1 MNDAA
6 WIASALLAIV
16 LVGSVRTLL
25 QQRRSDTRTTAR
37 ILALLV
43 LQLGATALLYFTLL
57 PPPVHIAAERLTI
70 LTGHAAATSN
80 AAADASVIALPEAPS
95 RSDARVAPDLATALR
110 QHPGTQ
116 ALVLQGDGLA
126 ARDRDIALPRQ
137 VTLQPAAAP
146 RGWVALQ
153 PPASTVP
160 GALFTVR
167 ARAQGVTG
175 ARAELLDPAGIVV
188 DRAAP
193 GRDGSVA
200 LDGVARA
207 SGRSEFSLR
216 LLDAD
221 RHVVDTVPVPLQT
234 DDAPVVRV
242 LVLAGAPTPELK
254 YLRRWAT
261 DTGLELHAQASAGAG
276 VILGDAPVALTAA
289 RLAATDVLI
298 LDERSVAALSPA
310 QRAAVQQALRDGLGV
325 LVRSSGPLTDGTRQT
340 LRSWG
345 LATNGGNQSL
355 PLRLAAD
362 PDPALLQ
369 ARRGPQRAASTPTA
383 AIDEADSTSHNAPLP
398 ALEQFNLRALDATP
412 LLHDASGAAL
422 GGWRDVGRG
431 RLALLPLT
439 DSYRLVLAGRDDRH
453 AELWS
458 SVVATLARPL
468 TTPASVRLGS
478 ATAWAGERIALCA
491 LADGTT
497 VRSPQGATVALH
509 IDPATTG
516 DRCAG
521 YWPQQAGW
529 HQVQMGTRTQA
540 FYVFDP
546 ARAQAMHRQQTR
558 DATALRLGT
567 DIAASTGAV
576 VPVPGPRWPWLLG
589 FLVVAGL
596 LWWLERWRPRP
607 RGTP

>member
-16 LVGSVRTLL
+16 LIGSVRTLL
-25 QQRRSDTRTTAR
+25 QQRRSRTRSTAR
-37 ILALLV
+37 IVALLV
-43 LQLGATALLYFTLL
+43 LQLGAAALLYFTLL
-57 PPPVHIAAERLTI
+57 PPPVHIAAQHLTV
-70 LTGHAAATSN
+70 LTGHAVATSN
-80 AAADASVIALPEAPS
+80 TAADGTVIALPEASS
-95 RSDARVAPDLATALR
+95 RSGARVAPDLATALR

-126 ARDRDIALPRQ
+126 ARDRDIALPAQ
-137 VTLQPAAAP
+137 VTLQPGAAP
-146 RGWVALQ
+146 RGWVALE
-153 PPASTVP
+153 PPAITVP
-160 GALFTVR
+160 GAPFTVR
-167 ARAQGVTG
+167 ARAQGVAG

-216 LLDAD
+216 LLNAD

-234 DDAPVVRV
+234 DDAPGVRV

-254 YLRRWAT
+254 YLRRWAA

-276 VILGDAPVALTAA
+276 VVLGDAPVALTAA

-298 LDERSVAALSPA
+298 LDERSVAALAPA
-310 QRAAVQQALRDGLGV
+310 QRTAVQQALRDGLGV
-325 LVRSSGPLTDGTRQT
+325 LVRSSGPLTDGARQT
-340 LRSWG
+340 LGRWG
-345 LATNGGNQSL
+345 MATSGSNQSR
-355 PLRLAAD
+355 PLRLPAD

-369 ARRGPQRAASTPTA
+369 ARRGPQRAASAPTA

-431 RLALLPLT
+431 RLALLPVT

-458 SVVATLARPL
+458 SVVAILARPL
-468 TTPASVRLGS
+468 AVPASVRVGS
-478 ATAWAGERIALCA
+478 ATPWAGERIALCA

-497 VRSPQGATVALH
+497 VRSPQGTTVALH
-509 IDPATTG
+509 IDPDTAG

-529 HQVQMGTRTQA
+529 HHLQIGTRTQA

-546 ARAQAMHRQQTR
+546 AHAQAMHRQQTR
-558 DATALRLGT
+558 DATALRVATAG
-567 DIAASTGAV
+567 STGAQAARA
-576 VPVPGPRWPWLLG
+576 VPGPRWPWLLA
-589 FLVVAGL
+589 FVLVAGL
-596 LWWLERWRPRP
+596 LWWLERR
-607 RGTP
+607 RGPATTG

>member
-16 LVGSVRTLL
+16 LIGSVRTLL
-25 QQRRSDTRTTAR
+25 QQRRNRTHGTAR
-37 ILALLV
+37 VIALLL
-43 LQLGATALLYFTLL
+43 LQIGAAALLYLTLL
-57 PPPVHIAAERLTI
+57 PPPVHIAAQRLTL
-70 LTGHAAATSN
+70 LTGHAAGALN
-80 AAADASVIALPEAPS
+80 AAGDASVIALPEAPS
-95 RSDARVAPDLATALR
+95 RSGTRAAPDLATALR

-126 ARDRDIALPRQ
+126 ARDRDVALPRQ

-153 PPASTVP
+153 PPAITVP
-160 GALFTVR
+160 GAPFTVR
-167 ARAQGVTG
+167 ARAQGVAG
-175 ARAELLDPAGIVV
+175 ARAELLDPAGVVV
-188 DRAAP
+188 DRATP
-193 GRDGSVA
+193 GRDGSVV

-234 DDAPVVRV
+234 DDAPGVRV
-242 LVLAGAPTPELK
+242 LVLAGAPSPELK

-276 VILGDAPVALTAA
+276 VVLGDAPVALTAA
-289 RLAATDVLI
+289 RLTATDVLI
-298 LDERSVAALSPA
+298 LDERSVAALGPP

-345 LATNGGNQSL
+345 LGISGSNQSL

-369 ARRGPQRAASTPTA
+369 ARRGPQRAASAPTA

-398 ALEQFNLRALDATP
+398 ALEQFNLHALNATP

-458 SVVATLARPL
+458 SVVAALARPL
-468 TTPASVRLGS
+468 APPASVRLGS

-497 VRSPQGATVALH
+497 VRSPQGATVVLH
-509 IDPATTG
+509 IDPGTAG

-529 HQVQMGTRTQA
+529 HQVQMGARTQA

-546 ARAQAMHRQQTR
+546 AHARAMHRQQTR
-558 DATALRLGT
+558 DATALRITAAGGT
-567 DIAASTGAV
+567 DAQATRA
-576 VPVPGPRWPWLLG
+576 VPGPRLPWLLA
-589 FLVVAGL
+589 FVLAAGL
-596 LWWLERWRPRP
+596 LWWLERRRVPAAT
-607 RGTP
+607 G

>member
-16 LVGSVRTLL
+16 LIGSVRTLL
-25 QQRRSDTRTTAR
+25 QQRRNRTHGTAR
-37 ILALLV
+37 VIALLALQV
-43 LQLGATALLYFTLL
+43 GAAALLYLTLL
-57 PPPVHIAAERLTI
+57 PPPVHIAAQRLTL
-70 LTGHAAATSN
+70 LTGHAAGALN
-80 AAADASVIALPEAPS
+80 AAGDASVIALPEAPS
-95 RSDARVAPDLATALR
+95 RSGTRAAPDLATALR

-126 ARDRDIALPRQ
+126 ARDRDVALPRQ

-153 PPASTVP
+153 PPAITVP
-160 GALFTVR
+160 GAPFTVR
-167 ARAQGVTG
+167 ARAQGVAG
-175 ARAELLDPAGIVV
+175 ARAELLDPAGVVV
-188 DRAAP
+188 DRATP
-193 GRDGSVA
+193 GRDGSVV

-234 DDAPVVRV
+234 DDAPGVRV
-242 LVLAGAPTPELK
+242 LVLAGAPSPELK

-276 VILGDAPVALTAA
+276 VVLGDAPVALTAA

-298 LDERSVAALSPA
+298 LDERSVAALGPP

-345 LATNGGNQSL
+345 LGISGSNQSL

-362 PDPALLQ
+362 PEPALLQ
-369 ARRGPQRAASTPTA
+369 ARRGPQRAASAPTA

-412 LLHDASGAAL
+412 LLHDANGAAL

-458 SVVATLARPL
+458 SVVAALARPL
-468 TTPASVRLGS
+468 ATPASVRLGS

-497 VRSPQGATVALH
+497 VRSPQGATVVLH
-509 IDPATTG
+509 IDPGTAG

-529 HQVQMGTRTQA
+529 YQVQMGARTQA

-546 ARAQAMHRQQTR
+546 AHAQAMHRQQTR
-558 DATALRLGT
+558 DATALRITAAGGT
-567 DIAASTGAV
+567 DAQATRA
-576 VPVPGPRWPWLLG
+576 VPGPRWPWLLA
-589 FLVVAGL
+589 FVLAAGL
-596 LWWLERWRPRP
+596 LWWLERRRVPAAA
-607 RGTP
+607 G

>member
-16 LVGSVRTLL
+16 LIGSVRTLL
-25 QQRRSDTRTTAR
+25 QQRCSRAHGTAR
-37 ILALLV
+37 IVALLV
-43 LQLGATALLYFTLL
+43 LQVGAAALLYLTLL
-57 PPPVHIAAERLTI
+57 PPPVYIAAQRLTI

-80 AAADASVIALPEAPS
+80 AAGDTSVIALPEAPS
-95 RSDARVAPDLATALR
+95 RSGARVAPDLATALR

-116 ALVLQGDGLA
+116 ALVLQGDGLT

-153 PPASTVP
+153 PPAITVP
-160 GALFTVR
+160 GAQFTVR
-167 ARAQGVTG
+167 ARAQGVTD

-188 DRAAP
+188 DRAAT

-234 DDAPVVRV
+234 NDAPRVRV
-242 LVLAGAPTPELK
+242 RVLAGAPTPELK

-261 DTGLELHAQASAGAG
+261 DAGLELHAQASAGAG
-276 VILGDAPVALTAA
+276 VMLGDAPVPLTAA

-298 LDERSVAALSPA
+298 LDERSVAALGPP

-345 LATNGGNQSL
+345 LATSGNNQSL

-369 ARRGPQRAASTPTA
+369 ARRGPQRAASAPTA

-398 ALEQFNLRALDATP
+398 PLEQFNLRAPDATP

-422 GGWRDVGRG
+422 GGWRDVGHG
-431 RLALLPLT
+431 RLALLPIT

-468 TTPASVRLGS
+468 ATPASARLGS
-478 ATAWAGERIALCA
+478 PTAWVGERIALCA

-497 VRSPQGATVALH
+497 VRSPQGTTVALH
-509 IDPATTG
+509 IDPDTAG

-558 DATALRLGT
+558 DATARWSTASGST
-567 DIAASTGAV
+567 AAQATRA
-576 VPVPGPRWPWLLG
+576 VPGPRWPWLLA
-589 FLVVAGL
+589 FVMVAGL
-596 LWWLERWRPRP
+596 LWWLERR
-607 RGTP
+607 RGPGISG

>member
-16 LVGSVRTLL
+16 LIGSVRTLL
-25 QQRRSDTRTTAR
+25 QQRRSRTRSTAR
-37 ILALLV
+37 IVALLV
-43 LQLGATALLYFTLL
+43 LQVGAAALLYFTLL
-57 PPPVHIAAERLTI
+57 PPPVHIAAQHLTV
-70 LTGHAAATSN
+70 LTGHATTASN
-80 AAADASVIALPEAPS
+80 TAADGTVIALPEASS
-95 RSDARVAPDLATALR
+95 RSGARVAPDLATALR
-110 QHPGTQ
+110 LHPGTQ
-116 ALVLQGDGLA
+116 ALVVQGDGLA

-137 VTLQPAAAP
+137 VTLQPGAAP
-146 RGWVALQ
+146 RGWVALE
-153 PPASTVP
+153 PPAITVP
-160 GALFTVR
+160 GAPFTVR
-167 ARAQGVTG
+167 ARAQGVAG
-175 ARAELLDPAGIVV
+175 ARAELLDPAGVVV

-207 SGRSEFSLR
+207 SGHSEFSLR
-216 LLDAD
+216 LLAAD

-234 DDAPVVRV
+234 DDAPGVRV

-254 YLRRWAT
+254 YLRRWAA

-276 VILGDAPVALTAA
+276 VVLGDAPVALTAA

-298 LDERSVAALSPA
+298 LDERSVAALAPA
-310 QRAAVQQALRDGLGV
+310 QRTAVQQALRDGLGV
-325 LVRSSGPLTDGTRQT
+325 LVRSSGPLTDGARQT
-340 LRSWG
+340 LGRWG
-345 LATNGGNQSL
+345 MATSGSNQSL

-369 ARRGPQRAASTPTA
+369 ARRGPQRAASAPTA
-383 AIDEADSTSHNAPLP
+383 AINEADSTSHDAPLP

-431 RLALLPLT
+431 RLALLPVT

-453 AELWS
+453 AEVWS

-468 TTPASVRLGS
+468 AVPASVRVGS
-478 ATAWAGERIALCA
+478 ATPWAGERIALCA

-497 VRSPQGATVALH
+497 VRSPQGTMVALH
-509 IDPATTG
+509 IDPDTAG

-529 HQVQMGTRTQA
+529 HHLRIGTRTQA

-546 ARAQAMHRQQTR
+546 AHAQAMHRQQTR
-558 DATALRLGT
+558 DATALRVATAG
-567 DIAASTGAV
+567 STGAQAARA
-576 VPVPGPRWPWLLG
+576 VPGPRWPWLLA
-589 FLVVAGL
+589 FVLVAGL
-596 LWWLERWRPRP
+596 LWWLERR
-607 RGTP
+607 RGPTTTG